1 MTPKATRA
9 SPPASAQVYRYAVDY
24 LGAALRQAA
33 EQWELD
39 HPGASAAG
47 RR

>member
-9 SPPASAQVYRYAVDY
+9 SRTRASAQVYRYAVDY

-33 EQWELD
+33 EQW
-39 HPGASAAG
+39 S
-47 RR
+47 